1 MQESRGWARG
11 VKLMERVLGARKR
24 QPNIARVAKR
34 AVRRIYEDRLL
45 DDETLARIEALG
57 RRDTLSKYG
66 YDPFGFSPE
75 FLVWVVPLVAWLYRR
90 YFRVEA
96 IDVDNVPDGPVL
108 LIANHSGQLP
118 IDGMM
123 IVMSVLL
130 DRSEPRSVRSMVE
143 RFVPTLPIV
152 SWFFARAGQIVG
164 TRDNFR
170 RLVAQGE
177 AILVFPEGVRGI
189 NKTYDKAYQLQGF
202 GLGFMRLALEN
213 NLPIVPVSVV
223 GAEEQAPSL
232 YDFKA
237 LGKMLGMP
245 AFPITPTFPL
255 LGPAGL
261 VPYPAKYRIYFGEPI
276 EFTGD
281 PDDEDRVIQE
291 KVDRVKDAI
300 NTMIQRGLRERKS
313 IFF

>member
-1 MQESRGWARG
+1 MQEPRGWTRG

-24 QPNIARVAKR
+24 QPNFARVAKR
-34 AVRRIYEDRLL
+34 AVRRIYEEKLL

-57 RRDTLSKYG
+57 KQDTLSSFG
-66 YDPFGFSPE
+66 YDPFGFNPD
-75 FLVWVVPLVAWLYRR
+75 FLIWVVPVMSWIHRR
-90 YFRVEA
+90 YFRVESFG
-96 IDVDNVPDGPVL
+96 IDNIPDGPVL

-118 IDGMM
+118 IDAMM
-123 IVMSVLL
+123 IVMSMIL
-130 DRSEPRSVRSMVE
+130 DKSEPRPVRSMVE
-143 RFVPTLPIV
+143 RWVPTLPIV

-189 NKTYDKAYQLQGF
+189 SKTYDKAYQLQGF

-213 NLPIVPVSVV
+213 NLPIVPIGVV

-255 LGPAGL
+255 MGPAGL
-261 VPYPAKYRIYFGEPI
+261 LPYPTKYRIYFGEPLYF
-276 EFTGD
+276 EGN
-281 PDDEDRVIQE
+281 PDDEDRVIGE
-291 KVDRVKDAI
+291 KVERVKSAI
-300 NTMIQRGLRERKS
+300 TSMLQRGLRERKS

>member
-1 MQESRGWARG
+1 
-11 VKLMERVLGARKR
+11 MERVLGARKR
-24 QPNIARVAKR
+24 QPNIARIAKR
-34 AVRRIYEDRLL
+34 AVRRIYEEKLL
-45 DDETLARIEALG
+45 DDETLARIEALA
-57 RRDTLSKYG
+57 RKETLSNYG
-66 YDPFGFSPE
+66 YDPFGFNPE
-75 FLVWVVPLVAWLYRR
+75 FLIWVIPLMSWIYRR
-90 YFRVEA
+90 YFRVETFD
-96 IDVDNVPDGPVL
+96 IDNIPDGPVL

-118 IDGMM
+118 IDAMM
-123 IVMSVLL
+123 IVMSVIL
-130 DRSEPRSVRSMVE
+130 DRDVPRPVRSMVE
-143 RFVPTLPIV
+143 RWVPTLPIV

-170 RLVAQGE
+170 RLVDQGE

-189 NKTYDKAYQLQGF
+189 SKTYDKAYQLQGF

-213 NLPIVPVSVV
+213 NLPIVPIAVV

-237 LGKMLGMP
+237 LGKMVGMP

-255 LGPAGL
+255 LGPMGL
-261 VPYPAKYRIYFGEPI
+261 LPYPTKYRIYYGKPLQ
-276 EFTGD
+276 FTGD

-291 KVDRVKDAI
+291 KVDQVKHSI
-300 NTMIQRGLRERKS
+300 STMLQRGLRERRS